1 LSEGT
6 GHRHASARNGA
17 ISLAKITTAQDLL
30 DSELVVLN
38 LGLDIFRQA
47 LESQKVKC
55 VQVDLS
61 QAPKLEKRL
70 ADALD
75 RLL

>member
-1 LSEGT
+1 MARKTEGKT
-6 GHRHASARNGA
+6 ILGS
-17 ISLAKITTAQDLL
+17 D
-30 DSELVVLN
+30 LVVLN

-55 VQVDLS
+55 VQVDLQ
-61 QAPKLEKRL
+61 QAPKLEKKL

>member
-1 LSEGT
+1 MAKTSKSE
-6 GHRHASARNGA
+6 
-17 ISLAKITTAQDLL
+17 LL
-30 DSELVVLN
+30 LNSELVALN

-47 LESQKVKC
+47 LQDQNVRC
-55 VQVDLS
+55 AQVDL
-61 QAPKLEKRL
+61 QEAPKLEKKL

>member
-1 LSEGT
+1 LARAPAETLLS
-6 GHRHASARNGA
+6 S
-17 ISLAKITTAQDLL
+17 D
-30 DSELVVLN
+30 LVVLN
-38 LGLDIFRQA
+38 VGLDIFREA

-55 VQVDLS
+55 VQVDLT
-61 QAPKLEKRL
+61 QAPKLEKKL

>member
-1 LSEGT
+1 M
-6 GHRHASARNGA
+6 AKKVAR
-17 ISLAKITTAQDLL
+17 QDLL
-30 DSELVVLN
+30 NSELAVLN
-38 LGLDIFRQA
+38 IGLDIFRQA

-55 VQVDLS
+55 VQVDLT
-61 QAPKLEKRL
+61 QAPRLEKKL

>member
-1 LSEGT
+1 
-6 GHRHASARNGA
+6 
-17 ISLAKITTAQDLL
+17 
-30 DSELVVLN
+30 VVLN

-47 LESQKVKC
+47 LESQKVRC
-55 VQVDLS
+55 AQVDLQ
-61 QAPKLEKRL
+61 QAPRLEKKL

>member
-1 LSEGT
+1 
-6 GHRHASARNGA
+6 
-17 ISLAKITTAQDLL
+17 LAKKAAPRKLL
-30 DSELVVLN
+30 GSDLVVLN

-47 LESQKVKC
+47 LESQKVEC
-55 VQVDLS
+55 VQVDLT
-61 QAPKLEKRL
+61 QAPKLEKKL

>member
-1 LSEGT
+1 MGSK
-6 GHRHASARNGA
+6 SGA
-17 ISLAKITTAQDLL
+17 KRLL
-30 DSELVVLN
+30 DSELIILN

-47 LESQKVKC
+47 LESQKVRC
-55 VQVDLS
+55 VQVEL
-61 QAPKLEKRL
+61 QMAPKLDKKL

>member
-1 LSEGT
+1 MAKKAVP
-6 GHRHASARNGA
+6 R
-17 ISLAKITTAQDLL
+17 SLLN
-30 DSELVVLN
+30 SELVVLN

-55 VQVDLS
+55 VQVDLT
-61 QAPKLEKRL
+61 QAPKLEKKL

>member
-1 LSEGT
+1 M
-6 GHRHASARNGA
+6 
-17 ISLAKITTAQDLL
+17 AKNANAQNLMDA
-30 DSELVVLN
+30 ELVVLN
-38 LGLDIFRQA
+38 LGLDIFRLA
-47 LESQKVKC
+47 LESQKVEC

-61 QAPKLEKRL
+61 QAPKLEKKL

>member
-1 LSEGT
+1 MARKTEGKT
-6 GHRHASARNGA
+6 ILGS
-17 ISLAKITTAQDLL
+17 D
-30 DSELVVLN
+30 LVVLN

-55 VQVDLS
+55 VQVDLQ
-61 QAPKLEKRL
+61 QAPVLEKKL

>member
-1 LSEGT
+1 M
-6 GHRHASARNGA
+6 AR
-17 ISLAKITTAQDLL
+17 KEPKHKLL
-30 DSELVVLN
+30 GSELVVLN

-47 LESQKVKC
+47 LEDQKVKC
-55 VQVDLS
+55 LQVDLT
-61 QAPKLEKRL
+61 QAPKLDKKL

>member
-1 LSEGT
+1 
-6 GHRHASARNGA
+6 
-17 ISLAKITTAQDLL
+17 LAKNAAAQNLL
-30 DSELVVLN
+30 GAELVVLN

-55 VQVDLS
+55 VQVDLT
-61 QAPKLEKRL
+61 QAPKLDKKL
-70 ADALD
+70 ADALG

>member
-1 LSEGT
+1 MADKAVPRG
-6 GHRHASARNGA
+6 
-17 ISLAKITTAQDLL
+17 LL
-30 DSELVVLN
+30 NSELAVLN
-38 LGLDIFRQA
+38 LGLDIFREA

-61 QAPKLEKRL
+61 QAPKLEKKL

>member
-1 LSEGT
+1 M
-6 GHRHASARNGA
+6 ARKQAPQKLIG
-17 ISLAKITTAQDLL
+17 
-30 DSELVVLN
+30 SELVVLN

-47 LESQKVKC
+47 LESQKVRC
-55 VQVDLS
+55 IQVDLT
-61 QAPKLEKRL
+61 QAPKLERRL

>member
-1 LSEGT
+1 M
-6 GHRHASARNGA
+6 AR
-17 ISLAKITTAQDLL
+17 KKEQPQLL
-30 DSELVVLN
+30 GSELVVLN

-55 VQVDLS
+55 AQVDL
-61 QAPKLEKRL
+61 QEAPKLEKKL

>member
-1 LSEGT
+1 LARKT
-6 GHRHASARNGA
+6 GEKG
-17 ISLAKITTAQDLL
+17 LL
-30 DSELVVLN
+30 GSELVVLN

-55 VQVDLS
+55 VQVDLQ
-61 QAPKLEKRL
+61 QAPKLDKKL

>member
-1 LSEGT
+1 LARKT
-6 GHRHASARNGA
+6 GEKR
-17 ISLAKITTAQDLL
+17 LL
-30 DSELVVLN
+30 GSELVVLN

-55 VQVDLS
+55 VQVDLQ
-61 QAPKLEKRL
+61 QAPKLDKKL

>member
-1 LSEGT
+1 LGSKSGAKKLLS
-6 GHRHASARNGA
+6 
-17 ISLAKITTAQDLL
+17 
-30 DSELVVLN
+30 SELLVLN

-47 LESQKVKC
+47 LESQNVRC
-55 VQVDLS
+55 VQVDL
-61 QAPKLEKRL
+61 QMAPKLDKKL

>member
-1 LSEGT
+1 MIYL
-6 GHRHASARNGA
+6 ARKNMG
-17 ISLAKITTAQDLL
+17 KELL
-30 DSELVVLN
+30 DSELAVLN

-47 LESQKVKC
+47 LESQKVAC
-55 VQVDLS
+55 VQVDLQ
-61 QAPKLEKRL
+61 QAPKLEKKL

>member
-1 LSEGT
+1 LGSK
-6 GHRHASARNGA
+6 SGA
-17 ISLAKITTAQDLL
+17 KRLL
-30 DSELVVLN
+30 DSELIILN

-47 LESQKVKC
+47 LESQKVRC
-55 VQVDLS
+55 VQVEL
-61 QAPKLEKRL
+61 QMAPKLDKKL